1 MSKKSFILSSAGLKN
16 LVNNQNFCD
25 DFKFIFGHHEIKMK
39 NVYAEFISPY
49 VSQIHHSDPTIDTVC
64 FPAKNSTMT
73 QAKNGYFDCIT
84 DKTFSYFE
92 SISKGE
98 MIYVD
103 DKEIN
108 ELQIISIFIKNDE
121 LFNLLEEV
129 FEDDDKKEYDE
140 NRMKA
145 EIAKI
150 SFFKMN
156 YEMNEN
162 KKMRKSIEYIA
173 RNFYLIDISQI
184 KNLPITVFIQSFKV
198 KN

>member
-1 MSKKSFILSSAGLKN
+1 
-16 LVNNQNFCD
+16 
-25 DFKFIFGHHEIKMK
+25 
-39 NVYAEFISPY
+39 
-49 VSQIHHSDPTIDTVC
+49 
-64 FPAKNSTMT
+64 
-73 QAKNGYFDCIT
+73 
-84 DKTFSYFE
+84 
-92 SISKGE
+92 
-98 MIYVD
+98 
-103 DKEIN
+103 
-108 ELQIISIFIKNDE
+108 
-121 LFNLLEEV
+121 
-129 FEDDDKKEYDE
+129 
-140 NRMKA
+140 MKA